1 MNPQRI
7 HQCSAAFGSTLCL
20 LAVATPPSVLA
31 QVTTPTSTPAATAKT
46 TTGTVAQAQA
56 QATTQAQAQAQTQAQ
71 TQTPATSTST
81 STVPTQPSST
91 EQGQTPLGES
101 FGPRTHDEWVRETR
115 RKAWEDTDFNVQLR
129 SYYLDRD
136 KYDDTKS
143 AAWALGGSAG
153 FKTGYFRE
161 RFSIGATAYT
171 SQRAWG
177 PEEEDGTL
185 LLQPGQ
191 HGYTVLGELYGEYL
205 FTPDVRMTVGARG
218 FDTPYINRNDSRMT
232 PNTFLAAAVQGLH
245 KGGDE
250 SEWRWGAG
258 YFDKIK
264 ERNSDR
270 FVSMSED
277 AGADVERGVF
287 TAGANYKLGELS
299 IGAIDY
305 YSNDIIN
312 IFYTEARYGFPINE
326 DMTLRFAGQYTH
338 QQSVGDNLLMG
349 EDFRA
354 YQWGLKSELAMGPG
368 LLTAA
373 YTSADGDTNMQGPW
387 SGYPGYTSVQVED
400 FNRDGED
407 AWLLRAGYSVE
418 QVEGLSFYALYVN
431 GGTPDDPLQF
441 ARDETDFNV
450 QWAPPE
456 GSLKGLLVR
465 LRYAYVSQD
474 DPGDSDLRD
483 LRLMVYYDLPL

>member
-7 HQCSAAFGSTLCL
+7 HRRSAAIGPTLCL
-20 LAVATPPSVLA
+20 LACATPSIVLA
-31 QVTTPTSTPAATAKT
+31 QVTPAPTAKT
-46 TTGTVAQAQA
+46 TSATPAQLLAQAPGQAQVPPQAQA
-56 QATTQAQAQAQTQAQ
+56 QVPTAVSTQPTTQQEAR
-71 TQTPATSTST
+71 
-81 STVPTQPSST
+81 PSST
-91 EQGQTPLGES
+91 EQGQTPMDES
-101 FGPRTHDEWVRETR
+101 FGARTHDEWVRETR

-177 PEEEDGTL
+177 PEDEDGTL

-258 YFDKIK
+258 
-264 ERNSDR
+264 
-270 FVSMSED
+270 
-277 AGADVERGVF
+277 
-287 TAGANYKLGELS
+287 
-299 IGAIDY
+299 
-305 YSNDIIN
+305 
-312 IFYTEARYGFPINE
+312 
-326 DMTLRFAGQYTH
+326 
-338 QQSVGDNLLMG
+338 
-349 EDFRA
+349 
-354 YQWGLKSELAMGPG
+354 
-368 LLTAA
+368 
-373 YTSADGDTNMQGPW
+373 
-387 SGYPGYTSVQVED
+387 
-400 FNRDGED
+400 
-407 AWLLRAGYSVE
+407 
-418 QVEGLSFYALYVN
+418 
-431 GGTPDDPLQF
+431 
-441 ARDETDFNV
+441 
-450 QWAPPE
+450 
-456 GSLKGLLVR
+456 
-465 LRYAYVSQD
+465 
-474 DPGDSDLRD
+474 
-483 LRLMVYYDLPL
+483 